1 MNRFKPLLS
10 AKIFSTKPGETE
22 ANYKLIRWPAAASIK
37 YDGIRLLEYGGQMVT
52 RSLKPLRNAHAQ
64 RQTKELIAAMRADGL
79 CGADGEIIV
88 GPPNHPNAMQ
98 NTTSGV
104 MSGAG
109 TPDFT
114 YYMFDSYQYASQQF
128 ADRAKRIEEWCHR
141 QDNQFPWLR
150 YVPYTVC
157 HSLEEFLRYEAE
169 QVALGY
175 EGAML
180 RSLDGHYKMG
190 RSTMRENILMALK
203 RFEDDEALVLEF
215 QEELE
220 NTNTATE
227 NALGHTE
234 RSGHQENLLPKGRMG
249 SMLAVSLKFEKTF
262 WLGGGRGIT
271 HDLRQ
276 EIWDNPHKFQWRVAN
291 YVYQHVGV
299 KERPRLPRFKS
310 WRSWQ
315 DMDPDKARALLELG
329 KRHVFSG
336 QGIPAVLPQFAPSL

>member
-1 MNRFKPLLS
+1 MHRFKPLLS
-10 AKIFSTKPGETE
+10 AKIFSTEPGQTE

-52 RSLKPLRNAHAQ
+52 RSLKPLRNAHAHA
-64 RQTKELIAAMRADGL
+64 ELREMIAAMRADGM

-88 GPPNHPNAMQ
+88 GPANHPNAMQ

-109 TPDFT
+109 QPDFT
-114 YYMFDSYQYASQQF
+114 YYMFDSYQHASRPFEERSQ
-128 ADRAKRIEEWCHR
+128 RVGEWCYR
-141 QDNQFPWLR
+141 QSNQFPWLR

-157 HSLEEFLRYEAE
+157 RSLDDFLQYEAE
-169 QVALGY
+169 RVAEGY

-180 RSLDGHYKMG
+180 RSLSGHYKMG

-203 RFEDDEALVLEF
+203 RFEDDEALILEYH
-215 QEELE
+215 EELE
-220 NTNTATE
+220 NANVATE

-234 RSGHQENLLPKGRMG
+234 RSGHKENLIPKGRMG
-249 SMLAVSLKFEKTF
+249 TMLAVSLKFEKTF

-276 EIWDNPHKFQWRVAN
+276 QIWDNPRQFQWRLAN
-291 YVYQHVGV
+291 YVYQHVGI
-299 KERPRLPRFKS
+299 KDRPRLPRFKS

-315 DMDPDKARALLELG
+315 DMDPERARALLELG
-329 KRHVFSG
+329 AGHVFG
-336 QGIPAVLPQFAPSL
+336 GTGLPAVLPEFRPQL